1 MRNVWRF
8 GQRFGPQIKLLY
20 FCIYYRVFL
29 LPILVFNA
37 GPTNKF
43 PTFPLATS
51 IFVYFTAGGTAWCIE
66 LIPCPLGQLITGT
79 FSHLCVLQQLTGTL
93 TLAVF
98 SAVLGSLQFG
108 YSLGVINAPQ
118 KVIEQHYGRSLG
130 VLPEEPLLLS
140 ENSTET
146 EKQEVHPSVVM
157 YWSLSVSIFS
167 IGGMVSSFLVGF
179 IGDLRGR
186 VKGMLMVN
194 VLAVIAGLL
203 MVMAKMWKPHI
214 MVIAGRCVM
223 GFYCGLSSGL
233 VPMYIGEIAPMAYR
247 GALGT
252 LHQLATVTGILLS
265 QVLGLEF
272 LLGNDYYWPLL
283 LGLSGAPAVLQSLLL
298 PLCPES
304 PRYLYIKRGM
314 VEEAKKS
321 LHRLKGEYDP
331 SADLEEMRREK
342 EEVEKEAQV
351 SIAVLVRSSLYRQQ
365 LFVALMMHLS
375 QQLSGINAIFY
386 YSTAIFERA
395 GVTQPVYATIGVG
408 VLNTIFTM
416 VSVALVDR
424 AGRRTLTLIGL
435 GGMCICA
442 VSMTVGLV
450 YLSVYSWM
458 SYVSMSAI
466 FLFVCFFEIG
476 PGPIPWF
483 IVAELFSQGP
493 RPAALALAGCTNW
506 TSNFIIGMTFPY
518 IEALCG
524 SYVFIL
530 FAVLLFGFTVFT
542 YLRVPETK
550 GKTFEEIAAVF
561 KKGRKQTPGTR
572 KTGTGTGT
580 GTGTSTELEQLKTD
594 SQA

>member
-1 MRNVWRF
+1 MITLEV
-8 GQRFGPQIKLLY
+8 
-20 FCIYYRVFL
+20 CVFAYVCVISSCCWSWCQDSE
-29 LPILVFNA
+29 PIMES
-37 GPTNKF
+37 GK
-43 PTFPLATS
+43 
-51 IFVYFTAGGTAWCIE
+51 
-66 LIPCPLGQLITGT
+66 
-79 FSHLCVLQQLTGTL
+79 QLTGTL
-93 TLAVF
+93 ALAVF
-98 SAVLGSLQFG
+98 SAVLGSLQYG

-130 VLPEEPLLLS
+130 VLPEERLLS
-140 ENSTET
+140 ENDTET
-146 EKQEVHPSVVM
+146 RKQEVHPSVVM

-167 IGGMVSSFLVGF
+167 IGGVVSSFLVGF
-179 IGDLRGR
+179 VGDLRGR

-203 MVMAKMWKPHI
+203 MGMAKMWKPHI
-214 MVIAGRCVM
+214 LVIAGRCVM

-252 LHQLATVTGILLS
+252 LHQLAIVTGILLS

-272 LLGNDYYWPLL
+272 LLGNDYYWPVL

-321 LHRLKGEYDP
+321 LRRLKGEYDP

-408 VLNTIFTM
+408 VINTVFTM

-442 VSMTVGLV
+442 VAMTVGLV
-450 YLSVYSWM
+450 YLMAKNLLCRNSNVLAPHGW
-458 SYVSMSAI
+458 
-466 FLFVCFFEIG
+466 LIG

-493 RPAALALAGCTNW
+493 RPAAIALAGCTNW

-524 SYVFIL
+524 SYVFVL

-550 GKTFEEIAAVF
+550 GKTFKEIAAVF
-561 KKGRKQTPGTR
+561 QKGRKQTTGTK

-580 GTGTSTELEQLKTD
+580 GTGTSTELEQLKSD
-594 SQA
+594 SHA

>member
-1 MRNVWRF
+1 VESGN
-8 GQRFGPQIKLLY
+8 
-20 FCIYYRVFL
+20 
-29 LPILVFNA
+29 
-37 GPTNKF
+37 
-43 PTFPLATS
+43 S
-51 IFVYFTAGGTAWCIE
+51 
-66 LIPCPLGQLITGT
+66 T

-98 SAVLGSLQFG
+98 SAVLGSLQYG

-140 ENSTET
+140 ENGTGT

-167 IGGMVSSFLVGF
+167 IGGVVSSFLVGF
-179 IGDLRGR
+179 VGDLRGR

-203 MVMAKMWKPHI
+203 MVLAKMWKPHV

-223 GFYCGLSSGL
+223 GFYCGEVSSY
-233 VPMYIGEIAPMAYR
+233 VYREIAPMAYR
-247 GALGT
+247 GSLGT
-252 LHQLATVTGILLS
+252 LHQLAIVTGILLS

-283 LGLSGAPAVLQSLLL
+283 LGLSGAPAILQSLLL

-314 VEEAKKS
+314 VEEAKNS
-321 LHRLKGEYDP
+321 LRRLKGEYDP

-386 YSTAIFERA
+386 YSTAIFEKA

-408 VLNTIFTM
+408 VLNTVFTM

-442 VSMTVGLV
+442 VAMTVGLV
-450 YLSVYSWM
+450 YLRVYSWM

-493 RPAALALAGCTNW
+493 RPAAIALAGCTNW

-561 KKGRKQTPGTR
+561 KKGKKPGTR
-572 KTGTGTGT
+572 KTGTETGTGT
-580 GTGTSTELEQLKTD
+580 GTGTSTELEQLKSD